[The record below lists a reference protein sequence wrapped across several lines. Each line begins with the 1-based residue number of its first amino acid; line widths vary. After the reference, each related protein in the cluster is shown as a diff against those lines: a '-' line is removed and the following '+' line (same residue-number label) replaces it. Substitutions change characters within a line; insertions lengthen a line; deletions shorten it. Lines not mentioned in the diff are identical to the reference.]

1 MSFFEHINSISL
13 THFLLRCREVTL
25 VENQALKHLDAA
37 EDEEVG
43 DLKLRFKRRK
53 MDHTNIPA
61 SLTIQISPRS
71 SKDTDPKMKN
81 HPNLESSD
89 SESVNEESESSES
102 DDCSYFSASSAEASN
117 DKVKV
122 EDQTKQSKTLMLRL
136 STRGSKN
143 TANFR
148 QLDIE
153 KEHGVRELGY
163 FDNLDEGGKRQK
175 NSLKFDPQPRNRK
188 VAAKGTKAG
197 TKPTFDGRG
206 RGRRQGHDGTS
217 SIGKTETTMRRTRGA
232 RVSYVEKSS
241 DDDEEDDDS
250 PDEPPSKEKRPVRA
264 ITKSEVQFS
273 NNTRKSGRVDPE
285 IKRQMLDVLEFASSL
300 DQNTQLFADPV
311 DPEYAPNY
319 YDIVETPMDLSLIRY
334 YCF

>member
-1 MSFFEHINSISL
+1 
-13 THFLLRCREVTL
+13 
-25 VENQALKHLDAA
+25 
-37 EDEEVG
+37 
-43 DLKLRFKRRK
+43 
-53 MDHTNIPA
+53 
-61 SLTIQISPRS
+61 
-71 SKDTDPKMKN
+71 
-81 HPNLESSD
+81 
-89 SESVNEESESSES
+89 
-102 DDCSYFSASSAEASN
+102 
-117 DKVKV
+117 
-122 EDQTKQSKTLMLRL
+122 
-136 STRGSKN
+136 
-143 TANFR
+143 
-148 QLDIE
+148 
-153 KEHGVRELGY
+153 
-163 FDNLDEGGKRQK
+163 
-175 NSLKFDPQPRNRK
+175 
-188 VAAKGTKAG
+188 
-197 TKPTFDGRG
+197 
-206 RGRRQGHDGTS
+206 
-217 SIGKTETTMRRTRGA
+217 MRRTRGA